1 MYVIKRTDQGGGFVA
16 KLGSADSYTR
26 NLRRAWIFATREK
39 ALETVSPIINL
50 LPQPRRYDHETN
62 CD

>member
-26 NLRRAWIFATREK
+26 NLR
-39 ALETVSPIINL
+39 SPDNL
-50 LPQPRRYDHETN
+50 
-62 CD
+62 